1 MIVEIEVIMEEDT
14 EMEHLREFFAP
25 IDNHKLCYSA
35 LEGVNR
41 FFEENNWK
49 IYPIGGSMLGAIRYG
64 GLIPWD
70 ADVDLFCEP
79 LPSELE
85 DLLIKSVKIS
95 NESLIVNRKL
105 WDGRR
110 PGLQIRTKKELRVVI
125 DIFYGI
131 IRDGVIYSLGTKI
144 SNFPSSGTQGID
156 KLQISGTKSW
166 HIFGPSKVY
175 LPNKESCQNYL
186 EWKFGLNWNSEYS
199 VFSQDHSY
207 ESKICIKSDNNKDN
221 QIRSWIGEIN
231 LEG

>member
-1 MIVEIEVIMEEDT
+1 
-14 EMEHLREFFAP
+14 
-25 IDNHKLCYSA
+25 
-35 LEGVNR
+35 
-41 FFEENNWK
+41 
-49 IYPIGGSMLGAIRYG
+49 MLGAIRYG

-85 DLLIKSVKIS
+85 DLLIKSVKLS

-175 LPNKESCQNYL
+175 LLKQRKLPKLLTVEIRSKL
-186 EWKFGLNWNSEYS
+186 NSEYS

-207 ESKICIKSDNNKDN
+207 ESKICIKSTT
-221 QIRSWIGEIN
+221 IRIIKYVLGGEIN